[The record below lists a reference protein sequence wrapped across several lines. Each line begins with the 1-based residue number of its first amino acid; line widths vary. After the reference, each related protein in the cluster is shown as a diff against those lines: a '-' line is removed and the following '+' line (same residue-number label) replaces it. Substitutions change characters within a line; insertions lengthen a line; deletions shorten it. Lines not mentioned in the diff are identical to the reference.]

1 MEDAHTLSI
10 DSHVNLASRATA
22 AEAEAFMQA
31 FSFHIKTTT
40 ESDALVHIRY
50 FHRHTGR
57 YYHVSATS
65 LEMEEDLSRDFLQK
79 LTDLFPWAIQK
90 EEEGRKEL
98 SGRLLGVSGRVDGL
112 QGCDVGNAAGMESGR
127 SVKVDDLA
135 LVLCHPNGPCG
146 ELGKLPRELRDEVYK
161 HAFPRT
167 FWQCYHTKL
176 PGITLLDVTH
186 SSSLPGILNVS
197 KTIREEALQSAFRD
211 RSLVVTI
218 GTDVIAFNFPLHPTL
233 QAGQTL
239 DSTQARLP
247 KSAELF
253 IGIQIPSPR
262 TPVDTSAV
270 RDNVKKVVALL
281 NSVALN
287 QTLPPVRVSF
297 KTNQE
302 TSNLQYYAS
311 DFRTLLG
318 PLADLELGGSN
329 PGTKSKRPLVIDRLP
344 PYSSS
349 DGRDGFCR
357 SIERS
362 AAEPI

>member
-112 QGCDVGNAAGMESGR
+112 QGCDVGKAAGMESGR

-161 HAFPRT
+161 HAFPSHLLAMLSHQAP
-167 FWQCYHTKL
+167 WYHFT
-176 PGITLLDVTH
+176 GRD
-186 SSSLPGILNVS
+186 
-197 KTIREEALQSAFRD
+197 ALQQPARNPQCLKNHPR
-211 RSLVVTI
+211 RSSPI
-218 GTDVIAFNFPLHPTL
+218 GVL
-233 QAGQTL
+233 
-239 DSTQARLP
+239 
-247 KSAELF
+247 
-253 IGIQIPSPR
+253 
-262 TPVDTSAV
+262 
-270 RDNVKKVVALL
+270 
-281 NSVALN
+281 
-287 QTLPPVRVSF
+287 
-297 KTNQE
+297 
-302 TSNLQYYAS
+302 
-311 DFRTLLG
+311 
-318 PLADLELGGSN
+318 
-329 PGTKSKRPLVIDRLP
+329 
-344 PYSSS
+344 
-349 DGRDGFCR
+349 
-357 SIERS
+357 
-362 AAEPI
+362 

>member
-31 FSFHIKTTT
+31 FGFHIKTTT
-40 ESDALVHIRY
+40 ESDALVHTRY

-65 LEMEEDLSRDFLQK
+65 LEIEEDLSRDFLQK

-112 QGCDVGNAAGMESGR
+112 QGCDVGKAAGMGSGR

-197 KTIREEALQSAFRD
+197 KWKKLWYKGQAATGHRSSSSVQLERWPRWVLQINRAVCCR
-211 RSLVVTI
+211 
-218 GTDVIAFNFPLHPTL
+218 TDSMAPVI
-233 QAGQTL
+233 
-239 DSTQARLP
+239 S
-247 KSAELF
+247 
-253 IGIQIPSPR
+253 
-262 TPVDTSAV
+262 
-270 RDNVKKVVALL
+270 
-281 NSVALN
+281 SVAREPELSRDWVTA
-287 QTLPPVRVSF
+287 QPVS
-297 KTNQE
+297 
-302 TSNLQYYAS
+302 
-311 DFRTLLG
+311 
-318 PLADLELGGSN
+318 
-329 PGTKSKRPLVIDRLP
+329 
-344 PYSSS
+344 
-349 DGRDGFCR
+349 C
-357 SIERS
+357 
-362 AAEPI
+362 